1 MNIRYALYICLI
13 YTSSVPAFQE
23 SGIIDKHLFDL
34 VSHEVSGILA
44 KEHVR
49 YISENHRV
57 QATAGYLKAAEYIK
71 GKLEKYGV
79 NDIKMHKYKSDGKT
93 RYNGITSPLSWSV
106 KSAVLKMEK
115 PYERTVADYSKI
127 ATSLTTLSNGGN
139 WRGELI
145 DVGEGIS
152 AEDYDGR
159 DIRNKIV
166 MAYGYAA
173 KVHREAV
180 IKRGA
185 MGVVIRPAE
194 DDRPELVDAV
204 RYNGLWPTAGE
215 IKKVGFGFQI
225 SRRTSENLLELIE
238 SGEKIVLNATVSAKI
253 HPGKLVVL
261 SALIPGSSNS
271 SEQFVLISHLD
282 HYKPGANDNA
292 SGSAAILEIARVIK
306 QLVKSGKIS
315 QPKRSIRFLWV
326 PEHFGTMAY
335 LTKNIDEL
343 DGAFA
348 GLNLD
353 MVGEDTNLTNSQL
366 EVIKTPASSP
376 TFLNDLIAEVV
387 REVEKRSVR
396 SAEGSDNLFNYTVLA
411 NKLGSDHDMLNDPL
425 IGIPTVALGYWSDI
439 YHHTNEDSLDKI
451 DPTTMKRS
459 IIIGAYTALWLAN
472 AGNKEADKLALLVFA
487 RARQRIIETGLEVSY
502 SSDENSGIESLRYA
516 LSKIDLQTD
525 VDIKAINSIKG
536 LRSTDEAVE
545 EMYTVAIEELGESEK
560 KIFLGRLGMT
570 SIEAPDLETGKA
582 ARIPERKFIG
592 PVYDSYA
599 DIWFENKL
607 GNNYEWY
614 RNNSTKHFDLI
625 RYEIVNH
632 MNGARNISQIHRIVN
647 AEYGPFDIAVT
658 ERIID
663 DLAKLKLV
671 KWVKI

>member
-1 MNIRYALYICLI
+1 MNIWYTLYICLI
-13 YTSSVPAFQE
+13 CTSSVSAFQG
-23 SGIIDKHLFDL
+23 SGIIDEHLFDL
-34 VSHEVSGILA
+34 ISQEVSGILA
-44 KEHVR
+44 KEHVKH
-49 YISENHRV
+49 ISENHRV
-57 QATAGYLKAAEYIK
+57 QATAGYLKAAEYVK
-71 GKLEKYGV
+71 GKLEEYGV
-79 NDIKMHKYKSDGKT
+79 NHIKVHKYKSDGKK
-93 RYNGITSPLSWSV
+93 RYNAITSPLSWSV
-106 KSAVLKMEK
+106 KSAVLIMEK
-115 PYERTVADYSKI
+115 PFKQTVADYSKI
-127 ATSLTTLSNGGN
+127 TTSLTTLSNGGK

-145 DVGEGIS
+145 DVGRGIS
-152 AEDYDGR
+152 AEEYAGKDVK
-159 DIRNKIV
+159 NKIV

-180 IKRGA
+180 INRGA

-194 DDRPELVDAV
+194 DDRPELMDAV

-225 SRRTSENLLELIE
+225 SRRRSENLLDLIE

-253 HPGKLVVL
+253 QKGELVVL
-261 SALIPGSSNS
+261 SALIPGSTNS

-306 QLVKSGKIS
+306 QLINSEKIS

-353 MVGEDTNLTNSQL
+353 MVGEETYLTNSKL

-376 TFLNDLIAEVV
+376 TYLNDLVTEVV
-387 REVEKRSVR
+387 KEVEKNAVR
-396 SAEGSDNLFNYTVLA
+396 SSEGSDNLFNYTVVS

-425 IGIPTVALGYWSDI
+425 VGIPTVALGYWSDI

-472 AGNKEADKLALLVFA
+472 AGNKEADKLALLIFA
-487 RARQRIIETGLEVSY
+487 KARERIIETGLAGSY
-502 SSDENSGIESLRYA
+502 SSDKNSSIETIRHL
-516 LSKIDLQTD
+516 LSKIDLQTNI
-525 VDIKAINSIKG
+525 DIKAINSIKG

-545 EMYTVAIEELGESEK
+545 EMYAVAIEELGESEK
-560 KIFLGRLGMT
+560 KIFLGGLGMT
-570 SIEAPDLETGKA
+570 SIDAPDLETGTA
-582 ARIPERKFIG
+582 ARIPLRKFIG
-592 PVYDSYA
+592 PVSDSYA

-607 GNNYEWY
+607 GDDYEWY
-614 RNNSTKHFDLI
+614 RNNSTKNFDLI
-625 RYEIVNH
+625 RYEVVNYISG
-632 MNGARNISQIHRIVN
+632 MRNISQIHRIVN
-647 AEYGPFDIAVT
+647 AEYGPFDINVT
-658 ERIID
+658 HRIIE
-663 DLAKLKLV
+663 DLVMLKLV

>member
-1 MNIRYALYICLI
+1 M
-13 YTSSVPAFQE
+13 
-23 SGIIDKHLFDL
+23 
-34 VSHEVSGILA
+34 
-44 KEHVR
+44 
-49 YISENHRV
+49 
-57 QATAGYLKAAEYIK
+57 AAEYVK
-71 GKLEKYGV
+71 GKLEEYGV
-79 NDIKMHKYKSDGKT
+79 NDIKLHKYKSDGKK
-93 RYNGITSPLSWSV
+93 RYNAITSPLSWSV
-106 KSAVLKMEK
+106 KSAVLMMEK
-115 PYERTVADYSKI
+115 PFEQTVADYSKI
-127 ATSLTTLSNGGN
+127 TTSLTTLSNGGK

-145 DVGEGIS
+145 DVGRGTS
-152 AEDYDGR
+152 AEDYGGKEV
-159 DIRNKIV
+159 RNKIV

-180 IKRGA
+180 INRGA

-194 DDRPELVDAV
+194 DDRPELMDAV
-204 RYNGLWPTAGE
+204 RYNGLWPTADE
-215 IKKVGFGFQI
+215 AKKVGFGFQI
-225 SRRTSENLLELIE
+225 SRRRSKNLLDLIE
-238 SGEKIVLNATVSAKI
+238 SGEKIVLSATVNAKI
-253 HPGKLVVL
+253 QKGELVVL
-261 SALIPGSSNS
+261 SALIPGSTHS

-306 QLVKSGKIS
+306 QLINSEKIS

-353 MVGEDTNLTNSQL
+353 MVGEETYLTNSKL

-376 TFLNDLIAEVV
+376 TYLNDLVTEVV
-387 REVEKRSVR
+387 KEVEKSAVR
-396 SAEGSDNLFNYTVLA
+396 SSEGSDNLFNYTVVS

-425 IGIPTVALGYWSDI
+425 VGIPTVALGYWSDI

-472 AGNKEADKLALLVFA
+472 AGNKEADKLSLLVFA
-487 RARQRIIETGLEVSY
+487 KARERIIETGLEGSY
-502 SSDENSGIESLRYA
+502 SSDEKSSIESIRHL
-516 LSKIDLQTD
+516 LSKIDLQTNI
-525 VDIKAINSIKG
+525 DIKAINSIKG

-560 KIFLGRLGMT
+560 KIFLGGLGMT
-570 SIEAPDLETGKA
+570 KIDAPDLETGTA

-592 PVYDSYA
+592 PVSDSYA

-607 GNNYEWY
+607 GDDYEWY
-614 RNNSTKHFDLI
+614 RNNSTKNFDLI
-625 RYEIVNH
+625 RYEVVNYISG
-632 MNGARNISQIHRIVN
+632 MRNISQIHRIVN
-647 AEYGPFDIAVT
+647 AEYGPFDMDVT
-658 ERIID
+658 KRIID
-663 DLAKLKLV
+663 DLVKLKLV